1 MQVIAYL
8 EYRFILRIIRIPPLS
23 SPLMIT
29 NEESVVNIFC
39 IHLHTKIYPIYI
51 KIFIPHTINT
61 RRLKNF
67 GV

>member
-1 MQVIAYL
+1 
-8 EYRFILRIIRIPPLS
+8 
-23 SPLMIT
+23 MIT